1 MARSR
6 RPTLL
11 AGRTGCGLLRFWLEL
26 LRQRLELL
34 RLLLER
40 LRQQLVLVLLQRL
53 PLEPK
58 RQPMLARQRMPELLP
73 ER

>member
-6 RPTLL
+6 RPILRT
-11 AGRTGCGLLRFWLEL
+11 GRTGCALLRFWLER

-40 LRQQLVLVLLQRL
+40 LHLRQLVLVQRL
-53 PLEPK
+53 PQEPK
-58 RQPMLARQRMPELLP
+58 RQPMLARQRMPVLLP

>member
-1 MARSR
+1 MV
-6 RPTLL
+6 LQ
-11 AGRTGCGLLRFWLEL
+11 
-26 LRQRLELL
+26 RQRLELL

-40 LRQQLVLVLLQRL
+40 LRQQQLELVQRL

-58 RQPMLARQRMPELLP
+58 LLPMLARQRMPELLP

>member
-1 MARSR
+1 
-6 RPTLL
+6 L
-11 AGRTGCGLLRFWLEL
+11 
-26 LRQRLELL
+26 LL

-40 LRQQLVLVLLQRL
+40 LHLLQLVLVQRL
-53 PLEPK
+53 PQEPK